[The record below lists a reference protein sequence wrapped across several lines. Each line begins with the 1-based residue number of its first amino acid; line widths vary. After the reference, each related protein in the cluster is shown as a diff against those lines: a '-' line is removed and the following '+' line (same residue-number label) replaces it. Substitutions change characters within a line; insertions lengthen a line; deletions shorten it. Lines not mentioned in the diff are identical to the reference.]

1 MFDSVDSP
9 VAYINGWNK
18 GFEDG
23 IDFFKTHLIEQLN
36 SEEFKQQLTE
46 KGIDSS
52 VVNLVVSL
60 IGKEE

>member
-23 IDFFKTHLIEQLN
+23 IDFFKTHLIEQLR
-36 SEEFKQQLTE
+36 SEEFTTTLSE
-46 KGIDSS
+46 KGIDLSAIG
-52 VVNLVVSL
+52 LIVSL